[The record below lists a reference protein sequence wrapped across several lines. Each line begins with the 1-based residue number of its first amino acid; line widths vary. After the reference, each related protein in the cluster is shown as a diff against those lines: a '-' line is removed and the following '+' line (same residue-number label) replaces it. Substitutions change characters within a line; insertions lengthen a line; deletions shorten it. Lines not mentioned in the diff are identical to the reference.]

1 MRRGGTVHELYYW
14 IALRLTFG
22 IGNVLYK
29 NLLQRF
35 SSPERIFQASPA
47 ELESVEGITS
57 RSARAIGSFR
67 HDQAIDRELDRI
79 DRSGVTVITFS
90 APEYPYL
97 LRTIYDPPP
106 LLYVRGT
113 LSCRDRS
120 AVAVVG
126 SRSASEY
133 GLRAAQQIS
142 RDLALEGITIVSGLA
157 RGIDSQAHRAALA
170 AGGRTIAVL
179 GSGIDV
185 IYPPENERLYYAIA
199 RSGAVVSEYPMGTEP
214 SSYNFPPRN
223 RIISGLSAGVLV
235 VEAGPKSGSLITARV
250 ALDQNRD
257 VFAVPGSVYSLK
269 SQGSHSL
276 LRSGAKLVSS
286 ARDIIEELP
295 RKSTRP
301 VAEAGRPAACLEAE
315 QQKVYDRLHS
325 EPVYIDELLEA
336 TACSSS
342 RLAALLLELELSG
355 LVKQLP
361 GKRFVRA

>member
-1 MRRGGTVHELYYW
+1 VHELYYW
-14 IALRLTFG
+14 IALRRTFG

-35 SSPERIFQASPA
+35 ADPARIFQASA
-47 ELESVEGITS
+47 SELESVEGVT
-57 RSARAIGSFR
+57 ARVAGAIRAFR
-67 HDQAIDRELDRI
+67 PDPAVDREIERI
-79 DRSGVTVITFS
+79 EQAGARVITFA
-90 APEYPYL
+90 APEYPQS
-97 LRTIYDPPP
+97 LRDIYDPPP
-106 LLYVRGT
+106 LLYVRGA
-113 LSCRDRS
+113 LAGRDLG

-133 GLRAAQQIS
+133 GLRAAQQIA
-142 RDLALEGITIVSGLA
+142 RDLALAGITVVSGMA
-157 RGIDSQAHRAALA
+157 RGIDSQAHQAALA

-185 IYPPENERLYYAIA
+185 VYPPENRRLYRAMVDA
-199 RSGAVVSEYPMGTEP
+199 GAVVSEYPMGTEP

-235 VEAGPKSGSLITARV
+235 VEAGPRSGSLITARV
-250 ALDQNRD
+250 ALDQGRD

-269 SQGSHSL
+269 SQGVHSL
-276 LRSGAKLVSS
+276 LRSGAKLVAS

-295 RKSTRP
+295 PYSR
-301 VAEAGRPAACLEAE
+301 APAASGSAPAAHLEAE
-315 QQKVYDRLHS
+315 QQAVYDLLHS
-325 EPVYIDELLEA
+325 APVHIDELLEMS
-336 TACSSS
+336 ACASGK
-342 RLAALLLELELSG
+342 LAARLLELELRG